1 MPETL
6 SSQLGLHFIDHERPD
21 MPPLSV
27 PTPYPAWSL
36 DEATGAW
43 SYSQAT
49 PEGIS
54 YGGRAWI
61 DADGCT
67 VQCEFSV
74 TNDTDRTVAGFT
86 NQQCLVFSH
95 AKAYTWIDGEWTCL
109 DTTTPTA
116 AEKGRARGPW
126 ILMPVAGGPPDMGGM
141 REMEGGWWVVDQVAD
156 RNLIARET
164 VDGRHLVAVTWDDPT
179 PPLLMSN
186 TWIPCLHAGPM
197 DPATLEPG
205 ETYVWRGRIYFV
217 PNDPAALLRRF
228 LAHKHESPGSGVLR
242 AAAGR

>member
-1 MPETL
+1 MRTGSMATWFLVGGTLLAAGCTAIRTSPSSSASGPCPTGITLRPIPAPGPGRIGFLGFEVHAPWLDGHVLMRMPETL

-95 AKAYTWIDGEWTCL
+95 AKACGEPNTLATTYTWIDGEWTCL
-109 DTTTPTA
+109 DTTTPTWA
-116 AEKGRARGPW
+116 GCGRWRA
-126 ILMPVAGGPPDMGGM
+126 AGGSWT
-141 REMEGGWWVVDQVAD
+141 RS
-156 RNLIARET
+156 
-164 VDGRHLVAVTWDDPT
+164 PT
-179 PPLLMSN
+179 G
-186 TWIPCLHAGPM
+186 T
-197 DPATLEPG
+197 
-205 ETYVWRGRIYFV
+205 
-217 PNDPAALLRRF
+217 
-228 LAHKHESPGSGVLR
+228 
-242 AAAGR
+242 